1 MADDGEGHG
10 GFEAA
15 TGYGPPRAEAAPR
28 GRAAEV
34 RVAYEGLR
42 QIRRLTNAGSGDP
55 AGAPAAWERQR
66 PVRAVAL
73 ALEAAGIPPSAVD
86 DAGSRTATGYAV
98 REGDGPGTARVE
110 WLGPAGSGA
119 ALEEEAALTRCADAL
134 ERLGWEALLYR
145 GPRRRRYL
153 EVEPAR

>member
-15 TGYGPPRAEAAPR
+15 TGYGPARAETVPG

-34 RVAYEGLR
+34 RVAYEGLL
-42 QIRRLTNAGSGDP
+42 QIRRLTHAGPGDP
-55 AGAPAAWERQR
+55 AAVPASWERLR

-73 ALEAAGIPPSAVD
+73 ALEAAGIAPSAVD
-86 DAGSRTATGYAV
+86 GAGARTATGYAV
-98 REGDGPGTARVE
+98 REGDGTGTARVE

-119 ALEEEAALTRCADAL
+119 SLDEEAALTRCAAAL
-134 ERLGWEALLYR
+134 ERLGWEALMYR
-145 GPRRRRYL
+145 GPRRRRHL